1 LPISRPSIISI
12 DNNPNWKD
20 ASATNHINNLTANKP
35 TFFTYSWSKSCQS
48 NNTNK
53 QLANVLGQLANT
65 LNANQTPRP
74 NTNSWRTKAHI
85 PNTFSSTE
93 SNKLNNFLFQCY
105 LYFCANPV

>member
-1 LPISRPSIISI
+1 M

-20 ASATNHINNLTANKP
+20 ASATNPINNLTTNKP
-35 TFFTYSWSKSCQS
+35 TSFTHSQSKSCQS

-65 LNANQTPRP
+65 LNVNQTSRP

-85 PNTFSSTE
+85 SNTFSSTKP
-93 SNKLNNFLFQCY
+93 NKLNNFLFSMQHHAFS
-105 LYFCANPV
+105 L